1 MPEDLLFYID
11 MDQKRPTG
19 TCPMHGDC
27 DDYVADYIRGTGD
40 SLQDAEWYWGDV
52 SREAV
57 SEMLQDSPDGT
68 FLVRDASSR
77 IKGEYT
83 LTLRKNGDNK
93 LIKIHY
99 QNGKYGFSEPF
110 TFSSVV
116 DLIKHFQHHSLA
128 QYNAALDVALA
139 HPVSRV
145 CQVSNFEQLLLL
157 RHHVTFFP
165 LKGNF
170 RVLFVTYL
178 YVLICDLLLR
188 ISTMCQKLKSQ
199 QHKFLDDKLYLETN
213 NPAIPEKFSK
223 ETGLETHVKQLRKI
237 LNPCQIV
244 CKAVFIGA
252 CVTGMSHSPHFVME
266 EASWFVGDLSRVEA
280 EELLAGKPDGAFLI
294 RHSSKKGCYACS
306 VVLQNQVKHC
316 IIYCTPRGYGFA
328 EPYNLYRS
336 LKDLVAHYHQTSLV
350 QHNQALDVRLAY
362 PVHMDVPCPHS

>member
-19 TCPMHGDC
+19 LGFEPPVLDQSMTS
-27 DDYVADYIRGTGD
+27 

-145 CQVSNFEQLLLL
+145 CQEIRKKRIAVD
-157 RHHVTFFP
+157 V
-165 LKGNF
+165 F
-170 RVLFVTYL
+170 RDFVTTL
-178 YVLICDLLLR
+178 EGRCGIRHNDRIMRDVNW

-237 LNPCQIV
+237 LNPYL
-244 CKAVFIGA
+244 
-252 CVTGMSHSPHFVME
+252 SPHFVME